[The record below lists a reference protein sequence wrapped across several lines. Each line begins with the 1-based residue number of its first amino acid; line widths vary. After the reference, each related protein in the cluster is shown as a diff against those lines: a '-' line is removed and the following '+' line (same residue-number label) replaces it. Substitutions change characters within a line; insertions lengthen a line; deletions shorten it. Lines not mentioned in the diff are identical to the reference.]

1 MTFKDKRRN
10 KNENVNNGV
19 LLEKGRI
26 RESEVEKPVSIKFLL
41 QKIPFSEVGFEEQLE
56 DAMILPSNLYFL
68 CLEKIPL

>member
-26 RESEVEKPVSIKFLL
+26 RESEGEKPVGIKFRL
-41 QKIPFSEVGFEEQLE
+41 QKIPFSEVGFEEQRE